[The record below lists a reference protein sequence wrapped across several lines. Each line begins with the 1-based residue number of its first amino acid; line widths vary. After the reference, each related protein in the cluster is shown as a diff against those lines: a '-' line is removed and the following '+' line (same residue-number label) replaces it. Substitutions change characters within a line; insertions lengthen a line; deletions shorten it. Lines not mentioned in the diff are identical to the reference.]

1 MYNKQTKHKRIY
13 QGNNMKSIKLL
24 ISKNG
29 FEILKILMEEWY
41 LSECIA
47 NNCSE
52 VDDMNIIKKPTMIQ
66 KVKGLIYFFKNNLES
81 YDIKFLEM
89 SLKELQERN
98 DISYCYIL
106 EDNNK
111 ISMILE
117 NHISSEEFENLYQQE
132 NQFEMES

>member
-1 MYNKQTKHKRIY
+1 
-13 QGNNMKSIKLL
+13 MKSIKLL

-47 NNCSE
+47 NNSSE

-66 KVKGLIYFFKNNLES
+66 KVKGLIYFFKNNLNS

-106 EDNNK
+106 EDDNK

-117 NHISSEEFENLYQQE
+117 NHISSEEFENLYNQE

>member
-1 MYNKQTKHKRIY
+1 
-13 QGNNMKSIKLL
+13 MKSIKLL

-47 NNCSE
+47 NNSSE
-52 VDDMNIIKKPTMIQ
+52 VDDMNIIKNPTIIQ
-66 KVKGLIYFFKNNLES
+66 KVKGIIYFFKSNLKT
-81 YDIKFLEM
+81 YDIKFLKM
-89 SLKELQERN
+89 SLKELQEHK
-98 DISYCYIL
+98 DIFYCYIL

-111 ISMILE
+111 ICMILE

-132 NQFEMES
+132 KNIELEI

>member
-1 MYNKQTKHKRIY
+1 
-13 QGNNMKSIKLL
+13 MKSIKLL

-47 NNCSE
+47 NNTSE

-66 KVKGLIYFFKNNLES
+66 KVKGLIYFFKNNLNS

-106 EDNNK
+106 EDDNK

-117 NHISSEEFENLYQQE
+117 NHISSEEFEYLYNQE

>member
-1 MYNKQTKHKRIY
+1 
-13 QGNNMKSIKLL
+13 MKSIKLL
-24 ISKNG
+24 ISQNG

-47 NNCSE
+47 NNSSE
-52 VDDMNIIKKPTMIQ
+52 VDDMNIVKKPTAIK
-66 KVKGLIYFFKNNLES
+66 KVKEFIYFLKNNLES

-89 SLKELQERN
+89 SLRELQERK

-111 ISMILE
+111 VSMILE
-117 NHISSEEFENLYQQE
+117 NNISSKEFEGIYKREKNIELE
-132 NQFEMES
+132 I

>member
-1 MYNKQTKHKRIY
+1 
-13 QGNNMKSIKLL
+13 MKSIKLL

-47 NNCSE
+47 NNSSE

-66 KVKGLIYFFKNNLES
+66 KVKELIYFFKNNLNS

-106 EDNNK
+106 EDDNK

-132 NQFEMES
+132 KNIELEI

>member
-1 MYNKQTKHKRIY
+1 
-13 QGNNMKSIKLL
+13 MKSIKLL

-29 FEILKILMEEWY
+29 FEMLKILMEEWY

-47 NNCSE
+47 NNSSE
-52 VDDMNIIKKPTMIQ
+52 VDDMNIIKNPTIMQ
-66 KVKGLIYFFKNNLES
+66 KVKGLIYFFKSNLKT

-89 SLKELQERN
+89 SLKELQEN
-98 DISYCYIL
+98 KDISYCYIL

-117 NHISSEEFENLYQQE
+117 NDISSEEFKHIYEQE

>member
-1 MYNKQTKHKRIY
+1 
-13 QGNNMKSIKLL
+13 MKSIKLL

-47 NNCSE
+47 NNSSE
-52 VDDMNIIKKPTMIQ
+52 VDNMNIIKKPTMIQ
-66 KVKGLIYFFKNNLES
+66 KVKELIYFFKNNLNS

-106 EDNNK
+106 EDDNK

-117 NHISSEEFENLYQQE
+117 NHISSEEFENLYNQE
-132 NQFEMES
+132 NQFEIES

>member
-1 MYNKQTKHKRIY
+1 
-13 QGNNMKSIKLL
+13 MKSIKLL

-47 NNCSE
+47 NNSSE
-52 VDDMNIIKKPTMIQ
+52 VDNMNIIKKPTMIQ
-66 KVKGLIYFFKNNLES
+66 KVKELIYFFKNNLNS

-106 EDNNK
+106 EDDNK

-117 NHISSEEFENLYQQE
+117 NHISSEEFENLYNQE

>member
-1 MYNKQTKHKRIY
+1 
-13 QGNNMKSIKLL
+13 MKSIKLL

>member
-1 MYNKQTKHKRIY
+1 
-13 QGNNMKSIKLL
+13 MKSIKLL

-41 LSECIA
+41 LSECIV
-47 NNCSE
+47 NNSSE
-52 VDDMNIIKKPTMIQ
+52 VDDMNIIKKPTIIQ
-66 KVKGLIYFFKNNLES
+66 KVKELIYFFKNNLNS

-106 EDNNK
+106 EDDNK

-132 NQFEMES
+132 KNIELEI

>member
-1 MYNKQTKHKRIY
+1 
-13 QGNNMKSIKLL
+13 MKSIKLL

-47 NNCSE
+47 NNSSE

-66 KVKGLIYFFKNNLES
+66 KVKELIYFFKNNLNN

-106 EDNNK
+106 EDDNK

-132 NQFEMES
+132 KNIELEI

>member
-1 MYNKQTKHKRIY
+1 
-13 QGNNMKSIKLL
+13 MKSIKLL

-117 NHISSEEFENLYQQE
+117 NHISSEEFEKL
-132 NQFEMES
+132 FEIEKNIEIEI